1 MVLHITI
8 PHATLNES
16 KDSDVVLV
24 RYFLD
29 LCFSYLVL
37 GTLRSNYSDGN
48 ENVIKPITQISKTTT
63 LNVHYAF
70 LYIFFYRHCS
80 PTTRNF
86 LVSRFTEDV
95 NTRQQ
100 FSFSFSDLRY
110 SPLESTPEKFPNIWQ
125 NEWNGRRKFAAA
137 AVARLLKLPI
147 KLKEKLK
154 EAAYISVYIY
164 REYLVL
170 REETGLKHSD
180 ARDWKYSRRVVIK
193 DRRLWI
199 SPGYFYGKIE
209 EKRNPP
215 KKIPSCFIPRPL
227 VAFTR

>member
-1 MVLHITI
+1 MFPILGIRDLKILWQRRQRERHKTRSAKQQLCTCISLFCTFLL
-8 PHATLNES
+8 PSLLAYNEKLPS
-16 KDSDVVLV
+16 
-24 RYFLD
+24 F
-29 LCFSYLVL
+29 
-37 GTLRSNYSDGN
+37 T
-48 ENVIKPITQISKTTT
+48 
-63 LNVHYAF
+63 
-70 LYIFFYRHCS
+70 FYGGRK
-80 PTTRNF
+80 
-86 LVSRFTEDV
+86 

-100 FSFSFSDLRY
+100 FSFSFTELRY
-110 SPLESTPEKFPNIWQ
+110 SPLESTSEKFPNIWQ

-193 DRRLWI
+193 ERGLWI

-215 KKIPSCFIPRPL
+215 KKSLAVLYPGQLLHLPGNVKF
-227 VAFTR
+227 

>member
-1 MVLHITI
+1 MFPILGIRDLKIRLQRRQRECHKT
-8 PHATLNES
+8 N
-16 KDSDVVLV
+16 KSDQQNNNSERAV
-24 RYFLD
+24 RF
-29 LCFSYLVL
+29 F
-37 GTLRSNYSDGN
+37 
-48 ENVIKPITQISKTTT
+48 
-63 LNVHYAF
+63 VH
-70 LYIFFYRHCS
+70 FFYRHCS

-125 NEWNGRRKFAAA
+125 NEWNGRRTFAAA

-164 REYLVL
+164 IEYLVL

-180 ARDWKYSRRVVIK
+180 ARDWKYSLRVVIK
-193 DRRLWI
+193 ERGLWI

-215 KKIPSCFIPRPL
+215 QKNP
-227 VAFTR
+227 